1 MNNIIDNSRT
11 VKLIEELG
19 ANAQVSVDKM
29 QKAVIG
35 IYISIDWYNSINGK
49 IALGYLVDILMRM
62 FNTIIIEVDGINVPD
77 LHLATLMKKAE
88 SMKKNIILG
97 NTNVST
103 ISIMIGN
110 DYKQK
115 QCHIYISCNGW
126 EAYSGYE
133 MIKIKAEESLVNPIG
148 ACLSSAFG
156 AAEVFKCILKEEL
169 ESANKKLDFKN
180 NRFSAYTYDHI
191 NSCRSPGEN
200 PALPEY
206 INIGETL
213 LVGAGAVGM
222 AFISILRYLDNI
234 GGNLTII
241 DNEIIDASNL
251 DRYIGVYA
259 DSIDKYKT
267 NVAKASL
274 SHLQDLS
281 IIEINS
287 KYQQYV
293 ESFGR
298 VIDLAI
304 CTVDNDETRQELQ
317 CDLPRILLNG
327 VTGQSTF
334 TVSHHDFIN
343 DGCLG
348 CLYPIEKDKF
358 VNEEKYS
365 QALGIPVGNF
375 TYSYENNIPLTQ
387 TDIDK
392 LIKYLKNPE
401 INSTLKAGITLREF
415 LSNHEI
421 CGRLNIPGST
431 QIQGTIGFV
440 SAVPGILLAAEL
452 IKERYYKNYVLNNSF
467 HSDTLASPSNHSLQL
482 RKKVSE
488 CSSYCYDPI
497 MQQVYKGKYRDP
509 EVLKG

>member
-1 MNNIIDNSRT
+1 MNSIIVDNSRT
-11 VKLIEELG
+11 VKLIGELG
-19 ANAQVSVDKM
+19 ANAQVSVEKM
-29 QKAVIG
+29 QKSVIG
-35 IYISIDWYNSINGK
+35 IYISSNWYNSINGK
-49 IALGYLVDILMRM
+49 IALEFLVDMLIRM
-62 FNTIIIEVDGINVPD
+62 FNTIVIEVEGISVPD
-77 LHLATLMKKAE
+77 FYLDTLIQKAK
-88 SMKKNIILG
+88 SINKNIDLD
-97 NTNVST
+97 NTDMCN

-115 QCHIYISCNGW
+115 RCHTYISCNGW
-126 EAYSGYE
+126 EAYSGNE
-133 MIKIKAEESLVNPIG
+133 MVEIKAEDSLANPIG

-156 AAEVFKCILKEEL
+156 ATEIFKFILREEL
-169 ESANKKLDFKN
+169 ESANKKLNFKN
-180 NRFSAYTYDHI
+180 NKFSALTYDYS
-191 NSCRSPGEN
+191 NSCRN
-200 PALPEY
+200 PCLPAH

-213 LVGAGAVGM
+213 LIGAGAVGM
-222 AFISILRYLDNI
+222 ALISVLRHLNI

-241 DNEIIDASNL
+241 DKDIIDASNV

-259 DSIDKYKT
+259 DNINKYKT
-267 NVAKASL
+267 SVAKAKL

-281 IIEINS
+281 VIEINS

-293 ESFGR
+293 ENFGR

-317 CDLPRILLNG
+317 SDLPRILLNG

-334 TVSHHDFIN
+334 SVSRHDFIN

-365 QALGIPVGNF
+365 RALGIPVGDF
-375 TYSYENNIPLTQ
+375 TYRYENNIPLTQ
-387 TDIDK
+387 ADIDK
-392 LIKYLKNPE
+392 LIKYINNQE
-401 INSTLKAGITLREF
+401 INHTLKAGMTLREF
-415 LSNHEI
+415 LANRDI
-421 CGRLNIPGST
+421 CGRLNIPGDS
-431 QIQGTIGFV
+431 QIHGAIGFV

-452 IKERYYKNYVLNNSF
+452 VKEIYFKNHVLNNLF
-467 HSDTLASPSNHSLQL
+467 HSDTLIGPSNHSLQL

-497 MQQVYKGKYRDP
+497 MQQVYKSKYTESD
-509 EVLKG
+509 V